1 MKFLKLF
8 ESKYYDEF
16 EKLKQITGVNEIE
29 DDIKDTIQDLRDDID
44 FFRFTNP
51 QTLLQ
56 LTYQRKHKRT
66 TTIGLDCYQSIIN
79 QNHRILAADGSYITT
94 FLDKLTYGESLYFFK
109 EFRFQLLSSDVQASK
124 KDLNTMKKLKESLLI
139 LFKRLDSLGFIPILS
154 YQLNQ
159 SNDIINSINSGK
171 IETGIDSLNA
181 VFKELED
188 LINRSLD
195 SPGRGWGEGSWQE
208 YRKNRFG
215 TGLSCSH
222 YLYIIQKIDFDKPKI
237 DTKEVPSH
245 LTTSFEDFIKKHRI
259 SKEGQEE
266 LRQLLKTNSIKE
278 SVENKDDFEEVKLV
292 VKDWFDSY
300 TDESF
305 KVYTGRVVVSPCSTC
320 PTCREPLN
328 LVSLGYD
335 YDSGETLY
343 ECPDCEWEGS
353 SEQIKSD
360 LEMYL
365 VNLTQFLIGKLNA
378 INVQSEETNKWML
391 NYLNDKDIHH
401 LNSYLK
407 PYNYSVFR
415 FTNSKHYRAWTTTI
429 LSLDDVKKC
438 YQYLNDEFI
447 DTEYEILIPEL

>member
-1 MKFLKLF
+1 MKFLRLF

-16 EKLKQITGVNEIE
+16 EKLKQVTGVNEIE
-29 DDIKDTIQDLRDDID
+29 EDIKDTIQDLRDDID
-44 FFRFTNP
+44 FYRFTNP

-56 LTYQRKHKRT
+56 LTYQRKVKRT
-66 TTIGLDCYQSIIN
+66 TTIGLDYYQSIIN
-79 QNHRILAADGSYITT
+79 QNHRILAADGSFITT

-109 EFRFQLLSSDVQASK
+109 VFQFQLFSSDVQASK
-124 KDLNTMKKLKESLLI
+124 EDLTTMKKLKESLLI
-139 LFKRLDSLGFIPILS
+139 LFKRLESLGFIPILS
-154 YQLNQ
+154 YRLGQ
-159 SNDIINSINSGK
+159 SNEIINSVNSGK
-171 IETGIDSLNA
+171 IPTGVDSLNDI
-181 VFKELED
+181 FIELEE
-188 LINRSLD
+188 LIHQSLD
-195 SPGRGWGEGSWQE
+195 SPSRGWGDDSWQE
-208 YRKNRFG
+208 

-237 DTKEVPSH
+237 DTKEVPTH

-278 SVENKDDFEEVKLV
+278 SVENTDDFEEVKLV

-300 TDESF
+300 TDEAF
-305 KVYTGRVVVSPCSTC
+305 KVYTGRVEINPCSSC
-320 PTCREPLN
+320 PSCEEAHN
-328 LVSLGYD
+328 LKTLGYD
-335 YDSGETLY
+335 YDSGKTLY
-343 ECPDCEWEGS
+343 ECPDCEWQGS
-353 SEQIKSD
+353 SEQITAD
-360 LEMYL
+360 VEMYL
-365 VNLTQFLIGKLNA
+365 VNLTQFLPGKLNS
-378 INVQSEETNKWML
+378 INIKSEETNKWML

-415 FTNSKHYRAWTTTI
+415 FSNSKHYRARTTTI

-447 DTEYEILIPEL
+447 DTDYQILIPEL

>member
-66 TTIGLDCYQSIIN
+66 TKIGLDWYQNIIN
-79 QNHRILAADGSYITT
+79 QNHRISAADGSFITT

-109 EFRFQLLSSDVQASK
+109 VFQFQLLSSDIQASK
-124 KDLNTMKKLKESLLI
+124 EDLNTVKKLKESLLI
-139 LFKRLDSLGFIPILS
+139 LFKRLESLGFIPILS
-154 YQLNQ
+154 YQLVQ

-171 IETGIDSLNA
+171 IPTGMDSLNK
-181 VFKELED
+181 VFVELED
-188 LINRSLD
+188 LIHHKLD
-195 SPGRGWGEGSWQE
+195 SPGRGWGEDSWE
-208 YRKNRFG
+208 E

-266 LRQLLKTNSIKE
+266 LRQLLKTTAIKE

-292 VKDWFDSY
+292 VEDWFDSY

-320 PTCREPLN
+320 PSCGEAHN
-328 LVSLGYD
+328 LQSLGYD
-335 YDSGETLY
+335 YDSGKTLY

-360 LEMYL
+360 VEMYL
-365 VNLTQFLIGKLNA
+365 VNSTQFLIGKLNA

-415 FTNSKHYRAWTTTI
+415 FTNSKHYRSWTTTI
-429 LSLDDVKKC
+429 LSLDDVEQC
-438 YQYLNDEFI
+438 YHYLNDEFI
-447 DTEYEILIPEL
+447 DTDYEILIPEL

>member
-66 TTIGLDCYQSIIN
+66 TTIGLDYYQSIIN

-109 EFRFQLLSSDVQASK
+109 VFQFQLLSTEVESSK
-124 KDLNTMKKLKESLLI
+124 EEDLEILKKLESPLENLV
-139 LFKRLDSLGFIPILS
+139 KRLESLGFIPIISTRLQEYNTLMKS
-154 YQLNQ
+154 FESNQ
-159 SNDIINSINSGK
+159 IKTGLESIN
-171 IETGIDSLNA
+171 IFFTEIQDSISWSEYALS
-181 VFKELED
+181 
-188 LINRSLD
+188 RS
-195 SPGRGWGEGSWQE
+195 
-208 YRKNRFG
+208 N
-215 TGLSCSH
+215 
-222 YLYIIQKIDFDKPKI
+222 YIIIFKKIDFDKPKI

-266 LRQLLKTNSIKE
+266 LRQLLKNNSIKE

-305 KVYTGRVVVSPCSTC
+305 KVYTGRVEISPCSTC
-320 PTCREPLN
+320 PTCREPHN
-328 LVSLGYD
+328 LQSLGYD
-335 YDSGETLY
+335 YDSGKTLY

-353 SEQIKSD
+353 SDQITTD

-365 VNLTQFLIGKLNA
+365 VNLTQFLTGKLNA

-391 NYLNDKDIHH
+391 NYLNDKDIRH

-415 FTNSKHYRAWTTTI
+415 FTNSKHYRSWTTTI
-429 LSLDDVKKC
+429 LSLDDVEQC
-438 YQYLNDEFI
+438 YHYLNDEFI
-447 DTEYEILIPEL
+447 ETDYEILIPEL

>member
-16 EKLKQITGVNEIE
+16 EKIKQITGVNEIE
-29 DDIKDTIQDLRDDID
+29 DDIKDTIQDLHDDID
-44 FFRFTNP
+44 FYRFQNR

-56 LTYQRKHKRT
+56 LTYQRKLKRT
-66 TTIGLDCYQSIIN
+66 TTIGLDYYQKIVDEN
-79 QNHRILAADGSYITT
+79 NRISAAEGSFITT

-109 EFRFQLLSSDVQASK
+109 VFHFQPLSGDIKASQE
-124 KDLNTMKKLKESLLI
+124 DLNTVKKLKESLLI
-139 LFKRLDSLGFIPILS
+139 LFKRLESLGFIPILS
-154 YQLNQ
+154 YKLDQ
-159 SNDIINSINSGK
+159 SNDIINSVNSGK
-171 IETGIDSLNA
+171 ISTGIDSLNA
-181 VFKELED
+181 AFNELEALVKSTLED
-188 LINRSLD
+188 EDDDEIWN
-195 SPGRGWGEGSWQE
+195 Q
-208 YRKNRFG
+208 

-266 LRQLLKTNSIKE
+266 LRQLLKINSIKE
-278 SVENKDDFEEVKLV
+278 SVENKDDFEEVKLA

-300 TDESF
+300 TDEAF
-305 KVYTGRVVVSPCSTC
+305 KVYTGRVEVSPCSTC
-320 PTCREPLN
+320 PSCGEAHN
-328 LVSLGYD
+328 LQTLGYD
-335 YDSGETLY
+335 YDSGKTLY

-365 VNLTQFLIGKLNA
+365 VNLTQFLPDKLNA

-391 NYLNDKDIHH
+391 NYLSDKDIHH

-415 FTNSKHYRAWTTTI
+415 FTNSKHHRAWTTTI

-447 DTEYEILIPEL
+447 DTEYEILIPELC